1 MRSRLAKT
9 WHVLFED
16 VVGPKVCFSHV
27 DIYTYVYESAN
38 GELV

>member
-27 DIYTYVYESAN
+27 DIYACVYASVN